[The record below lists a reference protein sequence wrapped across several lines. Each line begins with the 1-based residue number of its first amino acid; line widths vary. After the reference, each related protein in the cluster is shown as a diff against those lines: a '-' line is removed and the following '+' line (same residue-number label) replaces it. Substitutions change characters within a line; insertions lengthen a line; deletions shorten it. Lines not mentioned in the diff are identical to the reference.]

1 MVKTLERAKELQE
14 YLNNNIKELRKGN
27 KTQEQKKRH
36 QQVLIFFLM
45 EEIRLLNFMMIIL
58 QNSSFNIKEMAVEEQ
73 SGTGFEI
80 LSTFLLSTLNK

>member
-1 MVKTLERAKELQE
+1 
-14 YLNNNIKELRKGN
+14 
-27 KTQEQKKRH
+27 
-36 QQVLIFFLM
+36 M